1 LQAVSE
7 LLRLERLF
15 LYLKKPRTH
24 MKSKPKQGIKKGLDL
39 GGPCKCTQIIMKL
52 SSKFWV
58 VTSTEQH
65 FGIVAS
71 ITKHEKKVRY
81 AANLNTSSKTVALV
95 LEYSNTEAN

>member
-1 LQAVSE
+1 
-7 LLRLERLF
+7 
-15 LYLKKPRTH
+15 

-81 AANLNTSSKTVALV
+81 AANLNTSSKTVALAI
-95 LEYSNTEAN
+95 EYSNTEAN